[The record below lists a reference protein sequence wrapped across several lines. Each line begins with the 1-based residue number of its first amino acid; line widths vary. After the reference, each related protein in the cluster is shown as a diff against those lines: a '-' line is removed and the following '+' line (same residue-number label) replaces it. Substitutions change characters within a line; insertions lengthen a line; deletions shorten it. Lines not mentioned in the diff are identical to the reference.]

1 MTRVSLTVLA
11 TLLAASAVGAADWP
25 GWRGPT
31 GMGVSDEKD
40 LPLTWVGKT
49 NENIVWKQP
58 LPGGAVRCELDLNQ
72 SSPIVQGGRV
82 FVTMSYWP
90 GGLDKKEY
98 PEHHVAAYK
107 ADDGAPL
114 WDVTV
119 QPGPWKLSDL
129 RGGYT
134 APTPAADADRV
145 YAMFGSSVLAA
156 LDHDGKPVWRKEIT
170 PYSFDVAAGC
180 SPVLYQDMVL
190 LQCDQVEKHSRLL
203 AFDRK
208 TGDLKWEKKRPSMG
222 FTHSTPTLAEIK
234 GKMQLLVA
242 ASGALQG
249 VDPADG
255 TVLWSCQAA
264 GDTVSPVYAGG
275 VVYIDSGRGG
285 PGFAVDPTGQGDVT
299 KTHLKWKVDSVPEG
313 FGSPIAA
320 DGCLYRLLGSG
331 FVTCRKLDGGDQ
343 VFSERL
349 QGVSTS
355 CSPITTADGRIYFAS
370 AGKSFIVQAGPKLD
384 ILATSD
390 LGDGCPAS
398 PAVADGRI
406 YLKGKHYLFCIG
418 KK

>member
-1 MTRVSLTVLA
+1 MTRFSLAVLA
-11 TLLAASAVGAADWP
+11 MLLAAAAAGAADWP

-40 LPLTWVGKT
+40 LPLAWVGKT

-58 LPGGAVRCELDLNQ
+58 LPGGAIRCELDLNQ

-90 GGLDKKEY
+90 GGVDRKEY

-107 ADDGAPL
+107 VEDGTQL

-145 YAMFGSSVLAA
+145 YVMFGSSVLAA

-170 PYSFDVAAGC
+170 PYTFDVAVGC
-180 SPVLYQDMVL
+180 SPVLYGDVVL
-190 LQCDQVEKHSRLL
+190 LQCDQNEKHSRLL

-208 TGDLKWEKKRPSMG
+208 TGDLKWEKKRPEMG
-222 FTHSTPTLAEIK
+222 FTHSTPTLVEIK
-234 GKMQLLVA
+234 GKTQLLVA

-249 VDPADG
+249 LDPADG
-255 TVLWSCQAA
+255 AVLWSCQAA
-264 GDTVSPVYAGG
+264 GDTVSPIFADGL
-275 VVYIDSGRGG
+275 VYIDSGRGS
-285 PGFAVDPTGQGDVT
+285 PAFAVDPTGQGDVT

-313 FGSPIAA
+313 FGSPVAVN
-320 DGCLYRLLGSG
+320 GCLYRLLGSG
-331 FVTCRKLDGGDQ
+331 RVSCRKLDRGDE
-343 VFSERL
+343 VFSKL
-349 QGVSTS
+349 LPGVSTS
-355 CSPITTADGRIYFAS
+355 SSPITTADGRIYFAS
-370 AGKSFIVQAGPKLD
+370 AGKSYVAQAGPKLD